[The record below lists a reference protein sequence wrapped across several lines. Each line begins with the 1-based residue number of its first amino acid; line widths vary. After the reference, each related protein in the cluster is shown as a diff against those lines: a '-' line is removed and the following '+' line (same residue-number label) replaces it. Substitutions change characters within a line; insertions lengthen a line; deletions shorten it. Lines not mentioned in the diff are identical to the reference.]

1 MQQREGRRSSKWR
14 TGLEEMCLPP
24 TDYVRVFRTGRV
36 KITSTWAE
44 TGESAGIGPT
54 ILNFDQESPLELMVA
69 ELKRDHFASA
79 STYENCSPSTYQRSS
94 PSILFCPSDLR
105 SVHPSAKPLGPFPVR
120 SLLPRSVP
128 SSPGPGPAGR
138 PTASSSRHS
147 SRAAPPV
154 PTLSLAVASR
164 SRFVR
169 PPLSISLRMEWASC
183 SPPSCVAS
191 PPRRLASSPHDCTC
205 ALEGQL
211 HATRDATSPFRVCGV
226 ARRVVAWRSRI
237 PSSKKVICAMKS
249 AIHWIGISY

>member
-79 STYENCSPSTYQRSS
+79 STYENCSPSAKGARLPFYSARPIFDRSIHRQS
-94 PSILFCPSDLR
+94 R
-105 SVHPSAKPLGPFPVR
+105 SVRSPFLPCCPDPSPVR
-120 SLLPRSVP
+120 LVRVR
-128 SSPGPGPAGR
+128 PAGQR
-138 PTASSSRHS
+138 QAARDIP
-147 SRAAPPV
+147 RAPRRRSL

-164 SRFVR
+164 SRFAR
-169 PPLSISLRMEWASC
+169 PPAAIYLTAYGMGLLLASLL
-183 SPPSCVAS
+183 
-191 PPRRLASSPHDCTC
+191 RRLAASPE
-205 ALEGQL
+205 A
-211 HATRDATSPFRVCGV
+211 AATSI
-226 ARRVVAWRSRI
+226 ST
-237 PSSKKVICAMKS
+237 SSNSTFLCQS
-249 AIHWIGISY
+249 QL